1 KNDRHGLSI
10 TRRAVGL
17 GAVDAPKVSEGL
29 GARAAAPAIYRLLP
43 VAFAGAG
50 VCWPLAAPLCCSTG
64 TSIVLQILRLPR
76 REKGSSSI
84 TWHTRFLTVCGF
96 AGWAGSVAGAF

>member
-1 KNDRHGLSI
+1 MQVLRM
-10 TRRAVGL
+10 TRRTVDR

-29 GARAAAPAIYRLLP
+29 GARAAAPAIHKLLP

-50 VCWPLAAPLCCSTG
+50 ACWPLAAPLCCSTG

-76 REKGSSSI
+76 RE
-84 TWHTRFLTVCGF
+84 
-96 AGWAGSVAGAF
+96 